1 MRELK
6 RICVFCGSSSGT
18 DPVYEDA
25 AVVMGTALAEA
36 GIELVYGG
44 GAVGLMGVVADAAM
58 AAGGR
63 VIGVIPKGLF
73 SREVG
78 HDAISEMHH
87 TATMHERKALM
98 YELSDAFIALPGGL
112 GTLDELF
119 ETMTWAQ
126 LGLHHKAVGLLDVQ
140 GYFDQLLDFLRTT
153 VSTGFVKPQNVD
165 MLVSDAAPAAL
176 LAKLAEVELPVLD
189 KWIDPSKI

>member
-1 MRELK
+1 
-6 RICVFCGSSSGT
+6 
-18 DPVYEDA
+18 
-25 AVVMGTALAEA
+25 MGGALAGA

-44 GAVGLMGVVADAAM
+44 GAVGLMGIVADAVM
-58 AAGGR
+58 EAGGR

-98 YELSDAFIALPGGL
+98 YELSDAFVALPGGL

-119 ETMTWAQ
+119 ETLTWAQ
-126 LGLHHKAVGLLDVQ
+126 LGLHAKPVGLLDVD
-140 GYFDQLLDFLRTT
+140 GYFDHLLAFLRHS
-153 VSTGFVKPQNVD
+153 VAAGFVKEKHVS
-165 MLVSDAAPAAL
+165 MLLADTSPTAL
-176 LAKLAEVELPVLD
+176 LAALAAAEAPPLD
-189 KWIDPSKI
+189 KWISTDKI